1 MDTAWHIQGQPKNL
15 KEWQSQL
22 RRLEV
27 NGAKNMTETVEIKK
41 EGKAGRQTQCIIE
54 VLIHQVHVTTYVV
67 KFFSGHRNF
76 KEGYFKSVFHVE
88 SKKRTHSGDH
98 AFNV

>member
-41 EGKAGRQTQCIIE
+41 GKAGRLDSMHYTIKTATII
-54 VLIHQVHVTTYVV
+54 Q
-67 KFFSGHRNF
+67 
-76 KEGYFKSVFHVE
+76 
-88 SKKRTHSGDH
+88 
-98 AFNV
+98 